1 MNLDFTEEQEM
12 LRTMARDFIEKECPK
27 TKVKELEEDPKGYS
41 LETWSKMAELGWM
54 GLIIPEEY
62 GGTNGTFMDL
72 VILLEEIGRGCLPG
86 PFFST
91 VVLGALPIMA
101 AGNHE
106 QKQELLPK
114 IAKGETITAL
124 ALTEPSASYNADEI
138 ETRAT
143 AQGDDYI
150 INGTKLF
157 IHDAHVANYL
167 ICAAR
172 THLLSRAEDGITL
185 FLISTDTPG
194 LKIIPLPTIADDKQN
209 EVVFENVRVPKKN
222 VLGTIN
228 QGWCIIQKLLEQAAL
243 AKCAEMVGGADWTVE
258 TCISYA
264 KERVQYDRPIG
275 AFGAIQ
281 TYLAEMWTE
290 VGMAKRLLY
299 YTAWLEETGRPNST
313 EISMTKAWV
322 SKTYTHWSRMGV
334 QIHGGIG
341 TTRDHDMGLYYRR
354 ARQANVLF
362 GTPDM
367 HTELV
372 AQQIGL

>member
-41 LETWSKMAELGWM
+41 PETWSKMAELGWM

-101 AGNHE
+101 AGNQE

-114 IAKGETITAL
+114 IAKGEIITAL
-124 ALTEPSASYNADEI
+124 ALTEPSASYNADAI
-138 ETRAT
+138 ETKAIP
-143 AQGDDYI
+143 QGDDYI

-157 IHDAHVANYL
+157 VHDAHVANYL

-172 THLLSRAEDGITL
+172 THLLARAEDSITL
-185 FLISTDTPG
+185 FLVSIDTPG
-194 LKIIPLPTIADDKQN
+194 LKIVPLPTIADDKQN

-222 VLGTIN
+222 ILGTVN
-228 QGWCIIQKLLEQAAL
+228 QGWCIIQRLLEQAAL

-258 TCISYA
+258 TCIAYA

-299 YTAWLEETGRPNST
+299 YTAWLEETGRPSST